1 MITILIH
8 FDAEFR
14 NVNGVTTLPVAA
26 WSDEGYA
33 LVVDEPSGRLVEA
46 KSLAGFTRVIQ
57 NPYRTTKGT
66 SGGPEF
72 KGGGRC

>member
-1 MITILIH
+1 MITTLIH

-14 NVNGVTTLPVAA
+14 NGNGATTLPVAA
-26 WSDEGYA
+26 WSDEGCA
-33 LVVDEPSGRLVEA
+33 LVVDEPAGRLIEA
-46 KSLAGFTRVIQ
+46 RSLAGFTRVIQ
-57 NPYRTTKGT
+57 NPYRTTKGA